1 MNVGAQPVGMAPS
14 SNPNPD
20 VRIPRR
26 CPSDFRLQPHFGG
39 ISFSV
44 KVYLNL
50 SNA

>member
-1 MNVGAQPVGMAPS
+1 MAPL

-20 VRIPRR
+20 VRIP
-26 CPSDFRLQPHFGG
+26 PAVSDFRLQPHFGD

-44 KVYLNL
+44 KVYLNATNL